1 MRWHNPET
9 KEFYSKGPLKTKDG
23 TIFNPTESVLRRY
36 GFEPFI
42 EPVPQPPQP
51 PTPSERRRQEY
62 QIQTD
67 ELSTTYVGYVADI
80 NYAKSIGDETLA
92 AEYEKIANEILAKI
106 GQKKA
111 QIRKDYPDTEEA

>member
-1 MRWHNPET
+1 MTYYNPT
-9 KEFYSKGPLKTKDG
+9 TNKYYQGGSLKTKNG
-23 TIFNPTESVLRRY
+23 LIFNPTEKILRKY
-36 GFEPFI
+36 GFEPFV

-62 QIQTD
+62 QLQTD
-67 ELSTTYVGYVADI
+67 ELSTSYVGYVADI

-92 AEYEKIANEILAKI
+92 AEYEKIANAILAEI

-111 QIRKDYPDTEEA
+111 KIRKDYPDTEEA